1 METWG
6 EGGVVYWDSGSC
18 FLSVLCPLGVGGLQ
32 RVKNLPF
39 SVIEC
44 PGPPWPLATVTEHLP
59 LMSSMPWSLLLD
71 NQCPDWPGG
80 GPHLVAHLLSGDGHW
95 DTPCHIFFGGGGGR
109 LLNPQ
114 GFFEF

>member
-6 EGGVVYWDSGSC
+6 EGAVVYWDSGSC

-39 SVIEC
+39 GVVEC
-44 PGPPWPLATVTEHLP
+44 PGPPWLLVTVTEHLP

-80 GPHLVAHLLSGDGHW
+80 SPHLVGHLLSRDAHR
-95 DTPCHIFFGGGGGR
+95 DTLCHIFFGVGGGKAFKPSR
-109 LLNPQ
+109 IQ
-114 GFFEF
+114 G